1 MPRASGSIIRYGGK
15 LQISLRLI
23 ETETSEV
30 KVAITTD
37 TFPEDA
43 PPEQVANELVSE
55 LVKKL
60 RSAYPLRGEIIQV
73 EGEELVINLGGK
85 IGAKPGIQMRI
96 LKEKQVKIG
105 ERLTTTRLEVG
116 KAEIER
122 VEDELSYARV
132 VEAKEQITTE
142 MKVEEIVE

>member
-1 MPRASGSIIRYGGK
+1 
-15 LQISLRLI
+15 
-23 ETETSEV
+23 
-30 KVAITTD
+30 VAITTD

-73 EGEELVINLGGK
+73 EGEEL
-85 IGAKPGIQMRI
+85 IGAKPGIQLRI

-132 VEAKEQITTE
+132 VEAKEQITTG
-142 MKVEEIVE
+142 MKIEEIVE